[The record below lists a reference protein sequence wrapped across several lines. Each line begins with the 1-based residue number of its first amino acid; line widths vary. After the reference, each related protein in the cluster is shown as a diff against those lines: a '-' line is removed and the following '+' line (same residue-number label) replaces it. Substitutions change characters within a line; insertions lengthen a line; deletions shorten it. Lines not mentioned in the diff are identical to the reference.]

1 MDALRK
7 LGREMKVE
15 RFGQFENNK
24 EFKKLKKKKKNG
36 VGLGLG
42 LMGWIK
48 KL

>member
-24 EFKKLKKKKKNG
+24 EFKKFKKKKKG

-42 LMGWIK
+42 LMG
-48 KL
+48 